1 MKHIIIVGMLM
12 LALGLGFYS
21 LQKEGNPRQNVAVSS
36 MHTPRAQSLTDKI
49 ESGDIVFQ
57 ITGSGQ
63 SKAIQLATHSKYS
76 HVGIVFEE
84 KEELW
89 VYEAVQPVKVTPIG
103 QWIQQGVKGH
113 VVVKRL
119 KAAQETLTPSVIENM
134 ISIGR
139 KHLGKRY
146 DLYFEWSDER
156 IYCSELVWKIY
167 KQATGLE
174 IGTLQELSEF
184 DLSHDLVKLKMKERY
199 GDNIP
204 MDEKIISPAAM
215 FHSELLVTVAEN

>member
-1 MKHIIIVGMLM
+1 MKHIFILGMLM

-21 LQKEGNPRQNVAVSS
+21 LQKESNPRQNIGALSI
-36 MHTPRAQSLTDKI
+36 HTPRAQSLKDKF

-84 KEELW
+84 KGQLW
-89 VYEAVQPVKVTPIG
+89 VYEAVQPVKVTPID

-119 KAAQETLTPSVIENM
+119 KNAEEILTPSVIEKM
-134 ISIGR
+134 LSIGR

-146 DLYFEWSDER
+146 GLYFEWSDDR

-167 KQATGLE
+167 KQATGLD
-174 IGTLQELSEF
+174 IGALQKLSEF

-204 MDEKIISPAAM
+204 MDEKIISPGAM
-215 FHSELLVTVAEN
+215 FDSELLFTVAEN